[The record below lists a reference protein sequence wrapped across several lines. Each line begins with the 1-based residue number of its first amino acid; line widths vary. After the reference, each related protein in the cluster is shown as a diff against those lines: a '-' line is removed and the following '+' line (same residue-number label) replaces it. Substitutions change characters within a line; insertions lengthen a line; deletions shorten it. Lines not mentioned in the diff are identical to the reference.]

1 MIIKTVSILF
11 LVAAIFTDQAALK
24 VIVQNVQ
31 VGKGGI
37 VVEVYDSENSF
48 LKRPIASKTLNANS
62 NVMEFLFNIPPGT
75 YAIAVY
81 QDLNDNKK
89 LDAGLFHIPKEPY
102 GFSNNYRPKFS
113 APSYKDCLIKVTAMT
128 TSVINLK

>member
-113 APSYKDCLIKVTAMT
+113 APSYKDCLIKVTGMT

>member
-62 NVMEFLFNIPPGT
+62 NVMEFSFNIPPGT

-113 APSYKDCLIKVTAMT
+113 APSYKDCLIKVTGMT